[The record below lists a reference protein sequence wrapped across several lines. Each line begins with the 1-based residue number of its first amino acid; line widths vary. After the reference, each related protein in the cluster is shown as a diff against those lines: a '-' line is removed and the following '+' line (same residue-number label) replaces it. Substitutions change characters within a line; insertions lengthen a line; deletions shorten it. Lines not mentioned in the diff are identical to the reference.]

1 MATTKLSLYQT
12 QAILPIATRGAG
24 SLEIS
29 VYAECDTIV
38 MTVFVASVA
47 PGASLKIDIS
57 ESIVGGDE
65 GESYSLGGTGEILEV
80 GSKRFSVRGFLITPV
95 FTVTIAGGAVRFG
108 VVVAGKQ
115 NIPSTPNNTV
125 DFSKIFTD
133 GATVLLDDVGNV
145 ISS

>member
-1 MATTKLSLYQT
+1 MTTKLSLYQT

-24 SLEIS
+24 RLEIP

-38 MTVFVASVA
+38 MTVFVSEVD
-47 PGASLKIDIS
+47 PGASLTIDIS
-57 ESIVGGDE
+57 ESVVGADE
-65 GESYSLGGTGEILEV
+65 GEVYSLGGTGEISEV

-95 FTVTIAGGAVRFG
+95 FTVTIAGGSARFG